1 MYQEGFV
8 AVDSAGRVLDF
19 GAVRFL
25 HPEDHVFTQMI
36 TGWRNQQLSRNLAFG
51 TIEGRER
58 LVTRFQESTNE
69 YPWQWTPAH
78 VDEFFGDLRSV
89 KHAAQSTIRS
99 YQAALRAFCAYA
111 ASPEYGWDRVC
122 EQNFGTHPAQVCF
135 DWNTAVH
142 AQANESAPKRRPF
155 TRQELQAFFDRA
167 DDEVDRIAGLGRKG
181 WLPAYRDAVLFKVAY
196 CWGLRRNEVR
206 HLQTIDFSR
215 NPHAREFGKY
225 GVLQVRYG
233 KAMKGSP
240 PKRRSVLTVFDWSA
254 EIIADWLEQGHL
266 HMTDGLDLFPSE
278 RGTLVSETA
287 LNRRFNRYCEDLG
300 LSPGLDIHSL
310 RRSYV
315 THLIE
320 SGMDPLFVQH
330 QAGHEHASTTALYTS
345 VSSDYRVKT
354 LRGALDST
362 VRDALAGM
370 ED

>member
-1 MYQEGFV
+1 M
-8 AVDSAGRVLDF
+8 AVDSAGRVLEF
-19 GAVRFL
+19 GDVRFL
-25 HPEDHVFTQMI
+25 HPEDQVFAQML

-51 TIEGRER
+51 TIDSRER
-58 LVTRFQESTNE
+58 LVTRFQEYTNE
-69 YPWQWTPAH
+69 YPWQWTPSH

-89 KHAAQSTIRS
+89 KQTAQSTIRS
-99 YQAALRAFCAYA
+99 YQAALRAFCSYA
-111 ASPEYGWDRVC
+111 ASPDYGWDRVC
-122 EQNFGTHPAQVCF
+122 EQYFGAHPSQVCF
-135 DWNTAVH
+135 DWNSAVH
-142 AQANESAPKRRPF
+142 AQATESSPVRRPF
-155 TRQELQAFFDRA
+155 TRRELQAFFDRA
-167 DDEVDRIAGLGRKG
+167 DDEVDRIVSLGRKG
-181 WLPAYRDAVLFKVAY
+181 WLPAYRDAVLFKVAD

-206 HLQTIDFSR
+206 HLQTFDFAR

-233 KAMKGSP
+233 KAMRGSP
-240 PKRRSVLTVFDWSA
+240 PKRRSVLTVFNWSA
-254 EIIADWLEQGHL
+254 EIVADWLERGHT

-310 RRSYV
+310 RRSYI

-320 SGMDPLFVQH
+320 AGMDPLFVQH

-354 LRGALDST
+354 LRRALDST

-370 ED
+370 GD

>member
-1 MYQEGFV
+1 V

-25 HPEDHVFTQMI
+25 HPEDHVFTQML

-69 YPWQWTPAH
+69 YPWRWTPAH
-78 VDEFFGDLRSV
+78 VDEFFGDLRSM

-122 EQNFGTHPAQVCF
+122 EQYFGTHPAQVCF

-142 AQANESAPKRRPF
+142 AQATESAPKRRPF

-206 HLQTIDFSR
+206 HLQTVDFSR

-254 EIIADWLEQGHL
+254 EIIADWLERGHPR
-266 HMTDGLDLFPSE
+266 MTDGLDLFPSE

-354 LRGALDST
+354 LRRALDST